1 MSKPDDEASL
11 VHDLKAIDDIIAKHN
26 AMWDA
31 HGGVNAADDAGLVP
45 EEWWDESMI
54 YQQARQ
60 DVALKLSDLRRRK
73 ATGEW
78 QRQQRIREL
87 HHEGSYPDLLLHTNE
102 VRGCKGGKPELVA
115 RVGVYGG
122 GQIVHRSCQRGAFH
136 HLTYVLPSGEVVAGL
151 TIKAGRKRKG
161 ERRGTIDRVYTHP
174 EYRRRGYAAALLRQ
188 ARACGVFSEVRH
200 SDQLT
205 GMGSAWKKAVN
216 PMALRNPDTSY
227 RMSHGAPG
235 PDGAPL
241 HDLTANSVFPPDVY
255 ETLRYYQFHAGDA
268 RGRAQEAEA
277 ERILR
282 AVRGRPDM
290 PVTIYRSL
298 PRGLTTINPGDW
310 VTIVRDY
317 AVMHGMHADDETQDW
332 PVVAA
337 TVPAGTVHTNGDS
350 LQEWGYN
357 GPAPVQGRVVHGGGR
372 QKRGSKRNPPR
383 GDERLRVLERA
394 AAHDPAAAKQLAAE
408 LWRLRRPPFV
418 PIGVETWGSD
428 GVTVENY
435 AFPNGWRASV
445 RRTPSRVLDLPNGPR
460 RFPAWVEVDAWAQ
473 DVERDRVASGED
485 GPLAESMI
493 GRALQRLFLQS
504 PAQSTCSCVGG
515 PDQDFDPHC
524 PLHGTLPPAA
534 NPRGDSER
542 RRLERLA
549 AQGDPAAQAALE
561 REMDRTVGVSS
572 VQTLNDAVANLLMRA
587 GVGKISAR
595 LLRLLLEQHP
605 GAGVHEFDR
614 REVLGSLRRLAL
626 RAAHA
631 ASRSRSGSNRLD
643 YDTLITYPWG
653 TQARDDAQ
661 ARGEPPVLAVIAARW
676 PVVVIGVRSGVG
688 ARVGNRDLS
697 AWLLTHNSLAASA
710 GVAWGFSD
718 GSITDSVMEAQ
729 RAFSA
734 WTYEQGQQIAPGVQ
748 VLPDDRVLF
757 YAPLAAMWSQWL
769 AEQPA

>member
-31 HGGVNAADDAGLVP
+31 HGGFKAADDASLIP
-45 EEWWDESMI
+45 DSWFEESRI
-54 YQQARQ
+54 YREARS
-60 DVALKLSDLRRRK
+60 DVYMKLADLRRRK
-73 ATGEW
+73 ATKEW
-78 QRQQRIREL
+78 QQQQRIREL

-136 HLTYVLPSGEVVAGL
+136 HLTYVLPGGEVVAGL

-174 EYRRRGYAAALLRQ
+174 EHRRRGYAAALLRQ
-188 ARACGVFSEVRH
+188 ARACGVFSEVQH

-216 PMALRNPDTSY
+216 PMARNPDTSY
-227 RMSHGAPG
+227 RISHGAPG

-282 AVRGRPDM
+282 AARGRPDM

-298 PRGLTTINPGDW
+298 PRGLTKINPGDW

-357 GPAPVQGRVVHGGGR
+357 GPAPVQGRVVHGAKQR
-372 QKRGSKRNPPR
+372 RKRPNPPR
-383 GDERLRVLERA
+383 CDERLRALERA
-394 AAHDPAAAKQLAAE
+394 AMHDPAAAKQLAAE

-418 PIGVETWGSD
+418 PVRVDEHNGV
-428 GVTVENY
+428 VVEWY
-435 AFPNGWRASV
+435 RFPNGWTAKV
-445 RRTPSRVLDLPNGPR
+445 VRTPEQTVPYPDGSGGKT
-460 RFPAWVEVDAWAQ
+460 FQAWVDVDAYSE
-473 DVERDRVASGED
+473 DHDTDRIGAGPA

-493 GRALQRLFLQS
+493 ARGLQRVFLY
-504 PAQSTCSCVGG
+504 PSTQEN
-515 PDQDFDPHC
+515 P
-524 PLHGTLPPAA
+524 
-534 NPRGDSER
+534 PRGDSER

-549 AQGDPAAQAALE
+549 AQGDPQARAQLQ
-561 REMDRTVGVSS
+561 RELDRTGG
-572 VQTLNDAVANLLMRA
+572 DASLLAINATVADLLARA
-587 GVGKISAR
+587 GVPAHDVMSN
-595 LLRLLLEQHP
+595 
-605 GAGVHEFDR
+605 
-614 REVLGSLRRLAL
+614 LRRLST
-626 RAAHA
+626 RASHA
-631 ASRSRSGSNRLD
+631 ASRSQGGADRLD
-643 YDTLITYPWG
+643 YDTLVTYPWG
-653 TQARDDAQ
+653 GRDRELAQ
-661 ARGEPPVLAVIAARW
+661 RSGVPPVLAVIAARW
-676 PVVVIGVRSGVG
+676 PVVVIGVRQGQG
-688 ARVGNRDLS
+688 ARIGSHNAS
-697 AWLLTHNSLAASA
+697 AWRLTLNTLEAAA

-718 GSITDSVMEAQ
+718 GSIAESVLDAQ
-729 RAFSA
+729 RALSG
-734 WTYEQGQQIAPGVQ
+734 WTYEHGQQIAPGVQ
-748 VLPDDRVLF
+748 VLPNDRVLI
-757 YAPLAAMWSQWL
+757 YAPLAAMWAQWL
-769 AEQPA
+769 GEQRA